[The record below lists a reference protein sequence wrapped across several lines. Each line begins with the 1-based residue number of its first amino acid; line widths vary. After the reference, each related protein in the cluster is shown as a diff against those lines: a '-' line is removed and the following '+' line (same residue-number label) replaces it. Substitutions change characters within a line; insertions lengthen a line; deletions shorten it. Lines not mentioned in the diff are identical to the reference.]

1 MRFFK
6 FLLAFGTW
14 ASLMAGGNN
23 LLISEDSL
31 QTFVVD
37 SIVIERGDAFDD
49 SKAYSSLDS
58 TIYHILNVIHIQT
71 KESVVKKFLLF
82 DIGDTVNLYNLIE
95 SERLLR
101 DERYI
106 SDASIHK
113 ESVNGKNLLRVK
125 TSDNWTLSVP
135 VSLEHPGSE
144 WYYGIGL
151 QENNFLGLGQT
162 LGIYYSHDE
171 FRDMYSARYENTHF
185 LFRHNHLKAS
195 YSYNTDGYSAF
206 GQMYIPYL
214 SRSNNQFAYT
224 LEGYSFEGDQSFY
237 ASGKM
242 PFGASPVKLKS
253 EAKDLPELNGE
264 EALKVI
270 EISRLREDS
279 LSFRLGRSFGGP
291 ELKFFLTASYDY
303 HSYGK
308 DYSTVSR
315 YIFESN
321 GDTYA
326 IDSSAVE
333 DWLPVYRDSRPGL
346 SFEVSRIR
354 YDRLKNFHN
363 VKWTED
369 IDRGYSAKAKISK
382 NFEDLGADNSDW
394 RLDYRLALSLGGLYN
409 HLSLIANSHFYFNEE
424 KRHNIYEALQLEYIF
439 KPHEKHATV
448 FYGQMDAFKRAPLGK
463 QLYLGGAQGMN
474 GLPTAIFAG
483 QARFYASLE
492 QRYFPEIEIGTVVPV
507 FSAFLGVGETTDR
520 ISAFE
525 PRDLEYLV
533 GLGLRFGMTK
543 SIMRSVS
550 HINLAWPVYGSLER
564 GILPKISIMGKFSL

>member
-1 MRFFK
+1 MF
-6 FLLAFGTW
+6 
-14 ASLMAGGNN
+14 ASLMAESHSDLN
-23 LLISEDSL
+23 SKEDSL
-31 QTFVVD
+31 KTFVVD

-49 SKAYSSLDS
+49 SKAYTYLDS
-58 TIYHILNVIHIQT
+58 TIYNILNAIHIQT

-82 DIGDTVNLYNLIE
+82 NVGDTVNLYNLIE

-106 SDASIHK
+106 SDASIQK
-113 ESVNGKNLLRVK
+113 ENFNGKNVLRIK

-151 QENNFLGLGQT
+151 QENNFLGFGQT
-162 LGIYYSHDE
+162 VGIYYSHDE
-171 FRDMYSARYENTHF
+171 FRDMFSALYENTHF
-185 LFRHNHLKAS
+185 LFRHNHLRAT

-206 GQMYIPYL
+206 GQMNVPYL
-214 SRSNNQFAYT
+214 SRSKNQFAYT
-224 LEGYSFEGDQSFY
+224 LEGYSFEGDRNFY

-242 PFGASPVKLKS
+242 PYGAKPYDFQS
-253 EAKDLPELNGE
+253 ESKDLPELNGE
-264 EALKVI
+264 DALKII
-270 EISRLREDS
+270 EVSRLREDS
-279 LSFRLGRSFGGP
+279 LSFRLGRSFGGQ
-291 ELKFFLTASYDY
+291 ELKLFLTASYDY
-303 HSYGK
+303 HSFGK
-308 DYSTVSR
+308 DYSKVSR
-315 YIFESN
+315 YVFESN
-321 GDTYA
+321 GETYA
-326 IDSSAVE
+326 VDSSAVM
-333 DWLPVYRDSRPGL
+333 DWLPVYRDSRPGF
-346 SFEVSRIR
+346 SFEISRIR

-369 IDRGYSAKAKISK
+369 IDRGYSAKVKISK
-382 NFEDLGADNSDW
+382 NFENLGADNADW

-409 HLSLIANSHFYFNEE
+409 HLSLTTKSYFYFNEE
-424 KRHNIYEALQLEYIF
+424 ERHDIYEALLLEYIF

-448 FYGQMDAFKRAPLGK
+448 FYGQMDAYKRSPLGK
-463 QLYLGGAQGMN
+463 QLYLGGAEGMN

-507 FSAFLGVGETTDR
+507 FSAFLGVGEVTDR

-533 GLGLRFGMTK
+533 GLGVRFGMTK

-550 HINLAWPVYGSLER
+550 HINLTWPVYGSLER
-564 GILPKISIMGKFSL
+564 SFVPKISIMGKFSL